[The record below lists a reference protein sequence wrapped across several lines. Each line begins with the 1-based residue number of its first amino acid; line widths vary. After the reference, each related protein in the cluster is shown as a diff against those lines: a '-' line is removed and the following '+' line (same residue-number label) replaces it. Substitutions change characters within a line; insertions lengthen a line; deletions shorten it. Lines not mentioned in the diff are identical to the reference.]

1 LAPEHQ
7 GDRVRVLEL
16 RSVRGTG
23 GGPEKTIL
31 LGTARTNPNRFDVTV
46 CYIRDLRDDV
56 FAIDEWARCV
66 GVPYVEVRERHSFDP
81 RIWRALRELVKQ
93 RRVDVVHAHDYKT
106 NLIALAL
113 GRAEGLIPLST
124 VHGWTGQS
132 WRERWI
138 YYPADKRVLRRFPH
152 LIAVSEQIRRDLVH
166 AGAPPERV
174 TTILNA
180 IDPDAF
186 RRTRSDEADA
196 RAAIGLPS
204 DALVIG
210 GVGRLEPQKRFDV
223 LIDVFAHLKAASS
236 RWHLVIAGDGSLRA
250 GLAAQVHALQ
260 LESHIH
266 LLGHRTDISR
276 LHHAF
281 DLFVQSSDYEGTP
294 NAVLEAMALETP
306 VVATDVGGTREIA
319 HDQVHALIV
328 PPRDPTSLAQAIA
341 RLIADRS
348 LGDALAGA
356 ARRRVET
363 ELSFAARMAR
373 VETIYETLM
382 ADHGRNRRFTRW
394 HTPPSV

>member
-1 LAPEHQ
+1 
-7 GDRVRVLEL
+7 VLEL

-31 LGTARTNPNRFDVTV
+31 LGTARTNPDRFDVTV

-56 FAIDEWARCV
+56 FAIDEWAKHV
-66 GVPYVEVRERHSFDP
+66 GVSYVEVRERHSFDV
-81 RIWRALRELVKQ
+81 RIWRALRDLVKH
-93 RRVDVVHAHDYKT
+93 RNVDLIHAHDYKT
-106 NLIALAL
+106 NLLALTL
-113 GRAEGLIPLST
+113 GRAEGIIPLST
-124 VHGWTGQS
+124 VHGWTGHS

-152 LIAVSEQIRRDLVH
+152 LIAVSDQIRQELVH
-166 AGAPPERV
+166 AGTPPERV
-174 TTILNA
+174 TTILNG

-186 RRTRSDEADA
+186 RRDRSQEAGA
-196 RAAIGLPS
+196 RAAIGLPP
-204 DALVIG
+204 DALVMG
-210 GVGRLEPQKRFDV
+210 AVGRLEPQKRFDV
-223 LIDVFAHLKAASS
+223 LIDVFAHLKAVTT
-236 RWHLVIAGDGSLRA
+236 RWHLVIVGDGSLRA
-250 GLAAQVHALQ
+250 GLAAQVNALR
-260 LESHIH
+260 LESRIH

-328 PPRDPTSLAQAIA
+328 PAREPTALAQAIA

-348 LGDALAGA
+348 LAGALASA
-356 ARRRVET
+356 ARRRIET

-373 VETIYETLM
+373 VETIYEKLM
-382 ADHGRNRRFTRW
+382 ADHGRNRRSMRW
-394 HTPPSV
+394 QTPRNV